1 MKKQNLLVDENFRK
15 GFKLKGLN
23 SLRDGHSP
31 IKLIK
36 CEEETPDWFLCQW
49 NSKYN
54 LINGN
59 FDIDNGGYT
68 ISDKS
73 KTLRVNKDGGVEFG
87 LKASLE
93 YDKPR
98 KSNEPWPHLL
108 IEQEITANNE
118 VKNLNK
124 IECQANFTLLEFK
137 DFMGQTKEEYHTVQ
151 FVWVVTLRDDNEK
164 SPSFGNFIWV
174 VMCPFD
180 SRYEYVPLFTK
191 QDMAMPDGEFIY
203 SFCGKDF
210 MPKAMALGETVQV
223 KFDLYEKLP
232 QILRCAQE
240 NGFMRGSRLEDLV
253 VSSTNMGFEITG
265 TFDCKVSVDNLKINI
280 E

>member
-1 MKKQNLLVDENFRK
+1 MNKQNLLADCKFCK

-23 SLRDGHSP
+23 SIKDGHRP
-31 IKLIK
+31 IRLFK
-36 CEEETPDWFLCQW
+36 CGEESPDWFLCQW
-49 NSKYN
+49 NSKFN

-59 FDIDNGGYT
+59 FDIDKDGYT
-68 ISDKS
+68 IGDDS
-73 KTLRVNKDGGVEFG
+73 KTLRVKNGGGVEFY

-93 YDKPR
+93 YDEPR
-98 KSNEPWPHLL
+98 KSDEPWPHLL

-124 IECQANFTLLEFK
+124 IECQANFTLLEFE
-137 DFMGQTKEEYHTVQ
+137 DFMKRTKKEYHTVQ
-151 FVWVVTLRDDNEK
+151 FVWVVTFRDDNEK

-240 NGFMRGSRLEDLV
+240 NGFMRGSKLEDLV

-265 TFDCKVSVDNLKINI
+265 TFDCKVLVDNIKINI